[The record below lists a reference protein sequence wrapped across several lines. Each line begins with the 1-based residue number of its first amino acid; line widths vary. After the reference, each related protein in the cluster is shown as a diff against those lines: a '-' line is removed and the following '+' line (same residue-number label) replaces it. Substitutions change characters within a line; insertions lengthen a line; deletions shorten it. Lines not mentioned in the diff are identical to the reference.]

1 MPLSWFANH
10 SFPLYLAPMAGFTD
24 KAFRTL
30 AKEQGADVM
39 VSEFV
44 HARALLYG
52 DDHPW
57 NTLAFDETQRP
68 FGIQLFGDDSA
79 AMAEAARR
87 VCERMHPDFI
97 DLNFGCPSPRVTG
110 SCAGSALLRDLPRLA
125 RISQAVVNACAAV
138 HTPVTAKTRL
148 GWDSQSIVASQVLQ
162 IAEDSGLSALTI
174 HGRTRAQGYSGKAD
188 WATIGQLAQKSKIP
202 IVANGSIRNA
212 GDILR
217 LKSDYPAIAG
227 AMIGRAAIGYPWI
240 FREIKAALAGNPIA
254 PPTLKERWDTLL
266 RYAEYSIERMEGDQ
280 PLRPLHSALAKLTT
294 GMPDSRTL
302 RHDLN
307 AIGTLDELKALAQKH
322 LAAQFS

>member
-1 MPLSWFANH
+1 
-10 SFPLYLAPMAGFTD
+10 MAGFTD
-24 KAFRTL
+24 NAFRIL
-30 AKEQGADVM
+30 AKEQGADVL

-57 NTLAFDETQRP
+57 RTLTFNEAQRP
-68 FGIQLFGDDSA
+68 FGIQLFGDDPAS
-79 AMAEAARR
+79 MAEAAKR
-87 VCERMHPDFI
+87 VCERLRPDFI

-125 RISQAVVNACAAV
+125 RIAQAVVNACAAV

-162 IAEDSGLSALTI
+162 IAEDSGLSALAI

-188 WATIGQLAQKSKIP
+188 WAAIGQLAQKSKIP

-217 LKSDYPAIAG
+217 LKSDYSAIAG

-240 FREIKAALAGNPIA
+240 FKEIKAALNGKPICK
-254 PPTLKERWDTLL
+254 PTLNERWDTVI
-266 RYAEYSIERMEGDQ
+266 RYAELSLEHLKGDR
-280 PLRPLHSALAKLTT
+280 PLRPLHSALAKLTI
-294 GMPDSRTL
+294 GMPESRIL
-302 RHDLN
+302 RCAFN
-307 AIGTLDELKALAQKH
+307 NIGTLDELKVLAKKH
-322 LAAQFS
+322 LDKHFS